1 MFFRT
6 PKDSPAVPA
15 SATTHELF
23 RGFSYVAPLL
33 NEDAAPSSGPPSSQ
47 IPTSQHTTP
56 QPMNNSLSSGLK
68 SAKSKTS
75 PFCFG
80 KTGSFAQEY
89 ELLEEIGQGS
99 YSVCRRCVHRATRSE
114 NTVKIGHKSQ
124 ISKYKYTNTKFKYT
138 VQLCLKLT

>member
-1 MFFRT
+1 MYCFRT

-33 NEDAAPSSGPPSSQ
+33 NEDAAPPSSGPPSSQ
-47 IPTSQHTTP
+47 ISQHNTP
-56 QPMNNSLSSGLK
+56 QPTTNCLSSGLK

-99 YSVCRRCVHRATRSE
+99 YSVCRRCVHRSTRFE
-114 NTVKIGHKSQ
+114 T
-124 ISKYKYTNTKFKYT
+124 
-138 VQLCLKLT
+138 L

>member
-1 MFFRT
+1 MCCFRT

-33 NEDAAPSSGPPSSQ
+33 NEDAAPSSAGPPSS
-47 IPTSQHTTP
+47 SQHTTP
-56 QPMNNSLSSGLK
+56 NCLSSGLK

-99 YSVCRRCVHRATRSE
+99 YSVCRRCVHRSTR
-114 NTVKIGHKSQ
+114 
-124 ISKYKYTNTKFKYT
+124 F
-138 VQLCLKLT
+138 